1 MDIAAFYR
9 GRMKTVVKEFAFNI
23 ENAKITVISDEGL
36 EFLSE
41 YVPEPEYERLHF
53 HAYYELFYINE
64 GGVVIIFENERRKFE
79 KDDFIIVKPEVH
91 HKTVAAGPGTSRYTI
106 NFLVEKNSVKS
117 KFSLYDALK
126 NILAEDFVCI
136 KNSSDF
142 RDLIKKVVLDI
153 IQGDEV
159 LLGVHFH
166 ELVIKLLEK
175 QKYHQSGVPI
185 NQALSDSNMIRMY
198 KLQQIIFTSYHQDL
212 SLSEVADR
220 LFLSV
225 RQVSRIIKQYYGC
238 TYRELMAKTRMRMAA
253 ELLEK
258 TDMSILDIAA
268 RIGYTSIKGFYT
280 YFKKEFDCLPTEY
293 RKRIKKQNKD
303 VGE

>member
-1 MDIAAFYR
+1 MDIDNFYKKKMNSVR
-9 GRMKTVVKEFAFNI
+9 EFTFNI
-23 ENAKITVISDEGL
+23 ENAKFTVISDEGL

-41 YVPEPEYERLHF
+41 DIPEPEYERLHF

-64 GGVVIIFENERRKFE
+64 GQVVIIFENERRKFE
-79 KDDFIIVKPEVH
+79 KDDFIIVTPEVH
-91 HKTVAAGPGTSRYTI
+91 HKTVAAEPGTSRYTI
-106 NFLVEKNSVKS
+106 NFIVEKNSVKS
-117 KFSLYDALK
+117 NFSLYDALK
-126 NILAEDFVCI
+126 NILADEFLCI
-136 KNSSDF
+136 KDSSEL
-142 RDLIKKVVLDI
+142 RELIKKVVLDI
-153 IQGDEV
+153 IQGDEI
-159 LLGVHFH
+159 LLGLHFH

-175 QKYHQSGVPI
+175 QEYHQSGALA
-185 NQALSDSNMIRMY
+185 NHTLSDSNMIRMY

-212 SLSEVADR
+212 SLSEVAEK

-238 TYRELMAKTRMRMAA
+238 TYRELMAKTRMKMAA

-258 TDMSILDIAA
+258 TNISVLDIAA

-293 RKRIKKQNKD
+293 RKRMKKHK
-303 VGE
+303 